1 MLAGE
6 LCLRRGYEELR
17 CEGEHRR
24 AGEYSEFA
32 QFFGGEGCLEGSTS
46 SDDGD
51 VAYGGTAEDVEY
63 GLGDVV
69 LLKRRGWGE
78 QHARNVQ
85 RDVALADY
93 GDMLCLV

>member
-1 MLAGE
+1 V
-6 LCLRRGYEELR
+6 
-17 CEGEHRR
+17 R

-32 QFFGGEGCLEGSTS
+32 QFFGGEGSLEGPAS

-51 VAYGGTAEDVEY
+51 VAYSGAADDVEY
-63 GLGDVV
+63 GFGDIVH
-69 LLKRRGWGE
+69 LERRGWCE